1 MEKGTAKLLIE
12 GMIIMEYNEF
22 KASLLEELG
31 DFYGKDAKVYI
42 VQGLQGGIGEG
53 DGICIQFPG
62 EDAAPVIS
70 LSDLYK
76 CYVEGNICMDECA
89 GRIIEGREDI
99 WFLYAFMEPV

>member
-31 DFYGKDAKVYI
+31 DFYGKDA
-42 VQGLQGGIGEG
+42 
-53 DGICIQFPG
+53 
-62 EDAAPVIS
+62 APVIS
-70 LSDLYK
+70 LGDLYK

-89 GRIIEGREDI
+89 GRIIDGRENI
-99 WFLYAFMEPV
+99 